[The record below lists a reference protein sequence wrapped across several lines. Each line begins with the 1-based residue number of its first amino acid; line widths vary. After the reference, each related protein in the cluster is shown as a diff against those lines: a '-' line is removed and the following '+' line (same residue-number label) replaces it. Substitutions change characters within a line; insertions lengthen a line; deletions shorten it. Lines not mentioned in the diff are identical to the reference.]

1 MINVAPS
8 SVKIFGISPQI
19 KYPNKIAKTKFRYLV
34 GVTKEA
40 SAILKDTVSK
50 IFAYEPM
57 IPVKISRNN
66 SNLDGTTQP
75 NGSVNKP
82 TNMLN
87 NEKYRAIR

>member
-40 SAILKDTVSK
+40 SAILKDTVNK
-50 IFAYEPM
+50 IFA
-57 IPVKISRNN
+57 
-66 SNLDGTTQP
+66 
-75 NGSVNKP
+75 
-82 TNMLN
+82 
-87 NEKYRAIR
+87 